1 MLHHG
6 RFDPSVQRLGKPFR
20 LAVLA
25 AERRDVLD
33 SPSGP
38 GATKD

>member
-1 MLHHG
+1 MLRHG
-6 RFDPSVQRLGKPFR
+6 RFETGVQRLGKPFR
-20 LAVLA
+20 LAELVA
-25 AERRDVLD
+25 KRRDVLD

>member
-1 MLHHG
+1 MLRHG
-6 RFDPSVQRLGKPFR
+6 RFKTGVQRLGKPFR
-20 LAVLA
+20 LELA
-25 AERRDVLD
+25 AKRRDVLD